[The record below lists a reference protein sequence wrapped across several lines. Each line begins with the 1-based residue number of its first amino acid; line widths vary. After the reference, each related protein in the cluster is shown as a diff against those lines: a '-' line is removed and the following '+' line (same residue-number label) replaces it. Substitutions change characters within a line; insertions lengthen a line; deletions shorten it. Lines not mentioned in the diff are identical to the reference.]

1 MTDLSLWRVVRRL
14 PAHAGPYTD
23 PESGPACL
31 SGVLPCGRAVTSSPI
46 ADADGSVVM
55 TRSGTLY
62 RLLDPDPGY
71 ILWLESQ
78 GLAFDPVAP
87 VRVLP

>member
-1 MTDLSLWRVVRRL
+1 V
-14 PAHAGPYTD
+14 
-23 PESGPACL
+23 
-31 SGVLPCGRAVTSSPI
+31 
-46 ADADGSVVM
+46 DGSVVT

-71 ILWLESQ
+71 ILWLEAQ
-78 GLAFDPVAP
+78 GLAFDPAAP